1 MPTLLQSI
9 QQNKGISLSDAYQ
22 STVMATTNSGND
34 DVMSVKEWLITL
46 LILCVP
52 LVNIIMMFVWGFG
65 SSTKPIKANFCKAYL
80 ILTAIAI
87 TLYLVLGIGA
97 VASGMSA

>member
-9 QQNKGISLSDAYQ
+9 QQNKGIILSDAYQ
-22 STVMATTNSGND
+22 STVVATANQDND

-65 SSTKPIKANFCKAYL
+65 SNTKPNKANFCKAYL

>member
-1 MPTLLQSI
+1 M
-9 QQNKGISLSDAYQ
+9 SLSDAYQ

-52 LVNIIMMFVWGFG
+52 LVNIIMMFVWGFC
-65 SSTKPIKANFCKAYL
+65 SNTKPTKANFCKAYL

-87 TLYLVLGIGA
+87 VLYLVLGIGA

>member
-1 MPTLLQSI
+1 M
-9 QQNKGISLSDAYQ
+9 SDAYQ
-22 STVMATTNSGND
+22 STVVATANQDND
-34 DVMSVKEWLITL
+34 DVMSVKDWLITL

-65 SSTKPIKANFCKAYL
+65 SSTKPTKANFCKAYL